1 MKNWKAFPAVFVA
14 VCLLGPGMP
23 GAPLAVAGS
32 NPGPAPASAPPVA
45 PSWPRVFDR
54 DGNHVI
60 LYQPQLK
67 SWQKYRELVADTAI
81 SITPQGGQQILGVIS
96 WKADTIANVSTR
108 TVYVHDIE
116 VLSSR
121 FPSLDPAQDAAM
133 QQRVHQ
139 IYPTMTFTIS
149 LDRMIAGLEKAN
161 APVESIPESPEI
173 PNILVSTVPAISLMV
188 NGKPVLAPIE
198 GTPLK
203 LVDTTNGIFF

>member
-1 MKNWKAFPAVFVA
+1 MKNRKAFPAVFVA
-14 VCLLGPGMP
+14 VCLLGPGTSV
-23 GAPLAVAGS
+23 APPAAAAPRPS
-32 NPGPAPASAPPVA
+32 PAPASAPVA
-45 PSWPRVFDR
+45 PSWPKVFDR

-60 LYQPQLK
+60 LYQPQLR

-81 SITPQGGQQILGVIS
+81 SITPQGGQQMLGVIS

-121 FPSLDPAQDAAM
+121 FPSLDPAADAAM

-149 LDRMIAGLEKAN
+149 LDRMIASLQKSG
-161 APVESIPESPEI
+161 APVES
-173 PNILVSTVPAISLMV
+173 
-188 NGKPVLAPIE
+188 
-198 GTPLK
+198 
-203 LVDTTNGIFF
+203 

>member
-1 MKNWKAFPAVFVA
+1 MERFKTFLAVMVA
-14 VCLLGPGMP
+14 VCLLGGGVPVTP
-23 GAPLAVAGS
+23 TEAAAAGPS
-32 NPGPAPASAPPVA
+32 PAPASGPAGPG
-45 PSWPRVFDR
+45 WPRVLDR

-81 SITPQGGQQILGVIS
+81 SITPQGGKQILGVIS
-96 WKADTIANVSTR
+96 WKADTIADVSTR

-121 FPSLDPAQDAAM
+121 FPSLVPAEDAAM
-133 QQRVHQ
+133 QQKVHQ

-149 LDRMIAGLEKAN
+149 LDRMIASLEKAS
-161 APVESIPESPEI
+161 APVESIPVSPDVPTI
-173 PNILVSTVPAISLMV
+173 FVSTVPAISLMV

-198 GTPLK
+198 GTTLQY
-203 LVDTTNGIFF
+203 VVNTNWNLF

>member
-1 MKNWKAFPAVFVA
+1 MKNWKAFLAVFVV
-14 VCLLGPGMP
+14 VCLLGPGMSV
-23 GAPLAVAGS
+23 APLQAVAS
-32 NPGPAPASAPPVA
+32 SPNPAPASAPVA
-45 PSWPRVFDR
+45 PSWPRVLDR
-54 DGNHVI
+54 DGNHII

-133 QQRVHQ
+133 QQRVH
-139 IYPTMTFTIS
+139 
-149 LDRMIAGLEKAN
+149 
-161 APVESIPESPEI
+161 
-173 PNILVSTVPAISLMV
+173 
-188 NGKPVLAPIE
+188 
-198 GTPLK
+198 
-203 LVDTTNGIFF
+203 